1 MAEHELRRLSR
12 AELIEI
18 IYELQKQNEQNT
30 AQIAAL
36 QARLDDRTLRIAES
50 GSLAEAAIRV
60 NGVLEAAQAAADQYL
75 ASLHA
80 ANADTG
86 EKMAAAEQQRDE
98 ILLQANQ
105 RADELIRKAEQEAQR
120 IVDDAN
126 AQAAA
131 AWDSFEQKAQEL
143 IRLHSE
149 LRTLRT
155 KDA

>member
-1 MAEHELRRLSR
+1 MAENELRRLSR

-36 QARLDDRTLRIAES
+36 QARLDDREIRIAES
-50 GSLAEAAIRV
+50 GSLAEAVIRV

-80 ANADTG
+80 ANAETDG
-86 EKMAAAEQQRDE
+86 KIAAAEQQRDE

-105 RADELIRKAEQEAQR
+105 RADELVRKAEQEAQR
-120 IVDDAN
+120 IMDDAN

-131 AWDSFEQKAQEL
+131 AWDGFERKAHDL

-149 LRTLRT
+149 LRTLT
-155 KDA
+155 AKDI

>member
-50 GSLAEAAIRV
+50 GSLAEAAVRV

-75 ASLHA
+75 ASLRA

-126 AQAAA
+126 ARAA

-149 LRTLRT
+149 LRTLRI